1 MVTLSPGARL
11 RVYLRQF
18 GLIISFLLLCLVLAL
33 LSNRFLTGENISN
46 VLLYSAIN
54 GIISVGMTFIIL
66 TAGLDLSV
74 GAIVALAALVAAS
87 AVQHFGSTPLAIL
100 ICLAIGTAIGLG
112 NGLLTVGLRIPPF
125 ITTLGMMTI
134 SRGLALTFSHGQ
146 PITGFPDSFR
156 FLGAGR
162 LGPVPVPIVVM
173 VVVFVLGYFLL
184 ARTTLGEYV
193 RALGNNP
200 TAAQM
205 SGLRTGRVTVV
216 VYLISGLLS
225 ALASLLLI
233 GRLDSA
239 APTLG
244 TGYEFDA
251 IAAVVVGGTSFTGGE
266 GGLGGT
272 LLGVLIIGVINN
284 GLNLLNIN
292 ALWNQ
297 VVKGVVIALA
307 LLIYKS
313 AR

>member
-1 MVTLSPGARL
+1 MVALSPRARL
-11 RVYLRQF
+11 RDYLRRF
-18 GLIISFLLLCLVLAL
+18 GLILSFVLLCVALSFL
-33 LSNRFLTGENISN
+33 SRRFLTAENISN

-54 GIISVGMTFIIL
+54 GIISVGMTLVIL

-74 GAIVALAALVAAS
+74 GAIVALAGLVAAS
-87 AVQHFGSTPLAIL
+87 AIQRFGSTPLAFL
-100 ICLAIGTAIGLG
+100 ICLAIGIAIGLA
-112 NGLLTVGLRIPPF
+112 NGVLTVGLRIPPF

-134 SRGLALTFSHGQ
+134 SRGLALTFSHGE
-146 PITGFPDSFR
+146 PITGFSSSFR

-162 LGPVPVPIVVM
+162 LGPVPVPIIVM
-173 VVVFVLGYFLL
+173 AVVFVLGYFLL
-184 ARTTLGEYV
+184 ARTTPGEYI

-200 TAAQM
+200 TAARM
-205 SGLRTGRVTVV
+205 SGIRTRRVMVM
-216 VYLISGLLS
+216 VYLVSGLLS

-233 GRLDSA
+233 GRLNSA

-251 IAAVVVGGTSFTGGE
+251 IAAVVVGGTSFSGGE

-297 VVKGVVIALA
+297 VVKGLVIALA